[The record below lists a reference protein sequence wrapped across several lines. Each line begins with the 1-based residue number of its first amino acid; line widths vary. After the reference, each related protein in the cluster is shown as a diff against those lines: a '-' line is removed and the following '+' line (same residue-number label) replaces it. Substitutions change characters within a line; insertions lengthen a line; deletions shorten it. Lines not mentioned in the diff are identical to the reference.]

1 MSEVN
6 DILSRYSHDFD
17 WFRTREH
24 YPVLCYPR
32 VTKGE
37 MKVHCL
43 TGQLKTR
50 IHSLITTDVKWT
62 DEWIV

>member
-6 DILSRYSHDFD
+6 DILSRYSRDFD

-24 YPVLCYPR
+24 YPVLCCAR
-32 VTKGE
+32 VMKGE

-43 TGQLKTR
+43 TDQLKTR
-50 IHSLITTDVKWT
+50 INSLITTGVKWT
-62 DEWIV
+62 DERIV

>member
-6 DILSRYSHDFD
+6 DILSRYSRDFD

-24 YPVLCYPR
+24 YPVLCYAR
-32 VTKGE
+32 VMNEET
-37 MKVHCL
+37 KVHCL

-50 IHSLITTDVKWT
+50 INSLITTGVKWT
-62 DEWIV
+62 DEQIV